1 MVAVAV
7 RDLLVSTLGGIGMEL
22 DSKPCHASRT
32 VMTQLIFPSDT
43 NHHGTMFGG
52 KVMEYIDKIAAIAS
66 MRHARRAVVTASS
79 DSLDFVAPIRL
90 GEVIELVAYVT
101 WTHNS
106 SMEVVVNV
114 HSENPLTGERRLT
127 VTAFLTFVALDD
139 AGKPE
144 RVPQAVPQTEE
155 EKRLHS
161 GAPGRYELRKQR
173 RAQRRSPF

>member
-1 MVAVAV
+1 
-7 RDLLVSTLGGIGMEL
+7 MEENAQK
-22 DSKPCHASRT
+22 SCQSSRS

-66 MRHARRAVVTASS
+66 MRHARAAVVTASS

-90 GEVIELVAYVT
+90 GEVIELVAFVT

-114 HSENPLTGERRLT
+114 HSENPLSGERKLT
-127 VTAFLTFVALDD
+127 VTAFLTFVALDEQ
-139 AGKPE
+139 GKPV
-144 RVPQAVPQTEE
+144 RVPEAVPETEE
-155 EKRLHS
+155 ERRVHS
-161 GAPGRYELRKQR
+161 GAPGRYQLRKQR
-173 RAQRRSPF
+173 RNQRQSPI

>member
-1 MVAVAV
+1 
-7 RDLLVSTLGGIGMEL
+7 MEL
-22 DSKPCHASRT
+22 DSKPCDASRT

-52 KVMEYIDKIAAIAS
+52 KVMEYIDKIAAIAC

-90 GEVIELVAYVT
+90 GEVLELLAYVT

-139 AGKPE
+139 EGKPVP
-144 RVPQAVPQTEE
+144 VPQAVPQTAE

-161 GAPGRYELRKQR
+161 GAPDRYKLRKQR
-173 RAQRRSPF
+173 RAQRHNPSE